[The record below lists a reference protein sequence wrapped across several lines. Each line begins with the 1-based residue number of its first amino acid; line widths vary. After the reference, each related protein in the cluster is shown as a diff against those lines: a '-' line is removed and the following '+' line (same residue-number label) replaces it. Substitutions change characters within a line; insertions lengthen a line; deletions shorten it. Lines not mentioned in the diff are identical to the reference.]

1 MEVLEMYKNELM
13 NVDSLKQQEIEAI
26 ILELEYHAEP
36 TELVRNYIKL
46 LRNIQ
51 LKKNLTEEEKKCID
65 NLKKGIIDNIE
76 YIEEFDDSKILDL
89 LNFDKKKK
97 RRF

>member
-1 MEVLEMYKNELM
+1 MEVLERYINVLM
-13 NVDSLKQQEIEAI
+13 NVDSLKQHEIEAI
-26 ILELEYHAEP
+26 ILELEYQENP

-51 LKKNLTEEEKKCID
+51 LKKRLTEEEKECID
-65 NLKKGIIDNIE
+65 NLKMGIISNIK
-76 YIEEFDDSKILDL
+76 YAEEFNDSKILGL
-89 LNFDKKKK
+89 LNTDKKKK

>member
-51 LKKNLTEEEKKCID
+51 LKKNLTEEEIKCID